1 MTHCDETT
9 SSFIDEAKYSV
20 VLLKT
25 EMRINMAA
33 CLQISDERTLY
44 SEAVLCREAEQRES
58 GQWIIVVGSKA
69 HVRVG

>member
-1 MTHCDETT
+1 
-9 SSFIDEAKYSV
+9 
-20 VLLKT
+20 
-25 EMRINMAA
+25 MRSNMAA